1 MTRRSHRRRIA
12 SQWCATVLLVAA
24 MVLGA
29 CSDDDE
35 YARSP
40 ASVGTGGDPQT
51 IDVRLIDASERGDLS
66 EVQKLLAVGSSV
78 RYTDDRGRTA
88 LIAAAYANQV
98 NVAKVL
104 IATGADVNVQDAS
117 QQSAYLIST
126 SEGFV
131 ELLTLTLA
139 NGADVKSL
147 DSFNG
152 TGLIRAAHRG
162 HGDIV
167 RLLLRTNIDVNHVN
181 RLGWTALLESILLG
195 DGGAKYID
203 VVTQLV
209 AAKADVNLAGR
220 RGRDA
225 VATRPPVEPDRDRHH
240 PRTIERASRPAI
252 SLRSP
257 STTRCARRS

>member
-1 MTRRSHRRRIA
+1 
-12 SQWCATVLLVAA
+12 VLLIAA
-24 MVLGA
+24 LAVGA
-29 CSDDDE
+29 CSDDAE
-35 YARSP
+35 TP
-40 ASVGTGGDPQT
+40 AAVSVGGGGNPQT
-51 IDVRLIDASERGDLS
+51 IDVRLIDASERGDVS

-98 NVAKVL
+98 DVAKIL
-104 IATGADVNVQDAS
+104 IKGGADVNVQDAS

-131 ELLTLTLA
+131 DLLSLTLA

-162 HGDIV
+162 HSDIV

-195 DGGAKYID
+195 DGSARYID

-209 AAKADVNLAGR
+209 AAKADVNLADGA
-220 RGRDA
+220 G
-225 VATRPPVEPDRDRHH
+225 VTPLQH
-240 PRTIERASRPAI
+240 
-252 SLRSP
+252 
-257 STTRCARRS
+257 ARRLGQTEIATILERSNGR

>member
-1 MTRRSHRRRIA
+1 MTGGSYRRVRP
-12 SQWCATVLLVAA
+12 SQFCATALLVAA
-24 MVLGA
+24 MVLAA
-29 CSDDDE
+29 CSDDTS
-35 YARSP
+35 AP
-40 ASVGTGGDPQT
+40 APGSRGTGGDPVS
-51 IDVRLIDASERGDLS
+51 IDARLIEASERGDLS

-167 RLLLRTNIDVNHVN
+167 RLLLRTNIDVDHVN

-209 AAKADVNLAGR
+209 AAKADVNLPDGAG
-220 RGRDA
+220 
-225 VATRPPVEPDRDRHH
+225 VTPLQH
-240 PRTIERASRPAI
+240 
-252 SLRSP
+252 
-257 STTRCARRS
+257 ARRLNQTEIATILERSNGR

>member
-1 MTRRSHRRRIA
+1 MTEGSNRRRRF
-12 SQWCATVLLVAA
+12 SRWCATVLLVAA
-24 MVLGA
+24 LVLTA
-29 CSDDDE
+29 CSDDTS
-35 YARSP
+35 AP
-40 ASVGTGGDPQT
+40 APGSLGTGGDPLT
-51 IDVRLIDASERGDLS
+51 IDARLIDASERGDLS

-126 SEGFV
+126 SEGYV

-139 NGADVKSL
+139 NGADVKGL

-167 RLLLRTNIDVNHVN
+167 RQLLRTNIDVDHVN

-195 DGGAKYID
+195 DGSAKYVD

-209 AAKADVNLAGR
+209 AAKADVNLADGA
-220 RGRDA
+220 G
-225 VATRPPVEPDRDRHH
+225 VTPLQH
-240 PRTIERASRPAI
+240 
-252 SLRSP
+252 
-257 STTRCARRS
+257 ARRLNQTEIATILERSNGR